1 MTLPSFCGATSLA
14 LPCTCAWAAMPAS
27 RPSDTNSFF
36 ISFCFW
42 FWIGVSGNTKS
53 FVKYRTAGYNAAL
66 KRLSNRLIKVKCSMS
81 GIFLGIHLLPMHRLF
96 RNIRWMPLLM
106 VLTITGI
113 AGFQYY
119 WLRQA
124 YEREKRTLWRTSNIT
139 FRETVRQLQ
148 GSKMKFERMGP
159 DTAGEA
165 GKVIIRNFNDGPV
178 KVQLHSDSNM
188 IGMVQ
193 VLGERFLRER
203 RSDSG
208 RLNRA
213 IALSDPDRPDSV
225 ELERRRRF
233 KQRDQLFQILYE
245 AEAAQDTVRLMEVDT
260 AFARR
265 MRGLNLAVPFQV
277 ERLPRGASDS
287 SLNTVTI
294 GFRNPITFRLSLGN
308 TTPFLMQRISGPIV
322 LSVFLVLITVIT
334 FWVLYRNMLR
344 QQRLAAIKNEF
355 ISNITHEL
363 KTPIATVS
371 VAIEAMRSF
380 GASMDAARTKEYL
393 DISANELQRLSLLV
407 DKVLKLSMFEKQS
420 VDLKYEP
427 LDLQALVNEV
437 VSSMRLQ
444 FERRN
449 ATVRLH
455 AEGDTALEGD
465 RLNLVSVIFNLV
477 DNALKYSP
485 DDPQI
490 DIRMRGNGD
499 SVQLAVEDAGV
510 GVPAEYRKRIF
521 EKFFRVPT
529 GNVHNAK
536 GYGLGLS
543 YVAHVVKKHNGSIR
557 VEPNGASGSRFL
569 ITLPKHSA

>member
-1 MTLPSFCGATSLA
+1 MQRS
-14 LPCTCAWAAMPAS
+14 
-27 RPSDTNSFF
+27 
-36 ISFCFW
+36 
-42 FWIGVSGNTKS
+42 
-53 FVKYRTAGYNAAL
+53 
-66 KRLSNRLIKVKCSMS
+66 
-81 GIFLGIHLLPMHRLF
+81 F

-106 VLTITGI
+106 LLTIAGI
-113 AGFQYY
+113 AAFQFY
-119 WLRQA
+119 WLKQA

-148 GSKMKFERMGP
+148 GSKMKLERFDSDSPGG
-159 DTAGEA
+159 A
-165 GKVIIRNFNDGPV
+165 KVIIRGYKGESPP
-178 KVQLHSDSNM
+178 LHISTDSNV

-193 VLGERFLRER
+193 VLNERVLRER
-203 RSDSG
+203 RHDSG

-213 IALSDPDRPDSV
+213 ILLSDPDRPDSLEV
-225 ELERRRRF
+225 ERRRRF
-233 KQRDQLFQILYE
+233 KQRDQLFQMLYE
-245 AEAAQDTVRLMEVDT
+245 AESAQDSVRVQEVDSS
-260 AFARR
+260 FARR
-265 MRGLNLAVPFQV
+265 MRGLNLAVPFEV
-277 ERLPRGASDS
+277 ERLKKGAVDTSI
-287 SLNTVTI
+287 NAVTI
-294 GFRNPITFRLSLGN
+294 GIRNPITFRLTLGN
-308 TTPFLMQRISGPIV
+308 ANPFLMQRILGPII
-322 LSVFLVLITVIT
+322 LSVFLVLFTIIT

-380 GASMDAARTKEYL
+380 SASLDPAKTREYL

-420 VDLKYEP
+420 IDLKYED
-427 LDLQALVNEV
+427 LDLQDLVSEV

-449 ATVRLH
+449 ASVNIY
-455 AEGDTALEGD
+455 ADGDTQLQGD

-485 DDPQI
+485 DAPQI
-490 DIRMRGNGD
+490 SIRMQGGGD
-499 SVQLAVEDAGV
+499 SVQLSVEDAGI

-543 YVAHVVKKHNGSIR
+543 YVAHVVKKHHGAIR
-557 VEPNGASGSRFL
+557 VEANSPAGSRFL
-569 ITLPKHSA
+569 ITLPKNPA